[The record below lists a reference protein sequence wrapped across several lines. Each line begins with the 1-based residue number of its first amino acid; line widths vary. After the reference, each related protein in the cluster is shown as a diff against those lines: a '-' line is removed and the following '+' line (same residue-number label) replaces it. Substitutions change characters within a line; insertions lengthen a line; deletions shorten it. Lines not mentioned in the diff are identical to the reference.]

1 MGSKGSKVQRQNQHV
16 KRLEK
21 KIKRFKKSGRNTAG
35 LEKELGFMSGE
46 DRPAFKSGREVNPKY
61 KKSY

>member
-1 MGSKGSKVQRQNQHV
+1 MGSKSERQNQHV
-16 KRLEK
+16 KRIEK
-21 KIKRFKKSGRNTAG
+21 KIRQFKKVGKSVFG

>member
-1 MGSKGSKVQRQNQHV
+1 MGSKSERQNKHV
-16 KRLEK
+16 KCLER
-21 KIKRFKKSGRNTAG
+21 KIRQFSKRGKSVSG

-46 DRPAFKSGREVNPKY
+46 DRPAFKTGKEVDPKY